1 MLMFNL
7 IGYSIQ
13 GNYIWNK
20 GEVECKRNASPNR
33 FTGYFK
39 PITCY
44 EHCILFSKSEEEQE
58 HFTEVV
64 KIKPVFKI
72 NSKGENNLGHTA
84 PYPVEIPML
93 IERHL
98 KGDAGYLVVDPFLGS
113 GTTIQALRPEGFE
126 VSGAELNKEYYDLIL
141 ERVGL

>member
-1 MLMFNL
+1 
-7 IGYSIQ
+7 
-13 GNYIWNK
+13 
-20 GEVECKRNASPNR
+20 
-33 FTGYFK
+33 
-39 PITCY
+39 
-44 EHCILFSKSEEEQE
+44 
-58 HFTEVV
+58 
-64 KIKPVFKI
+64 
-72 NSKGENNLGHTA
+72 
-84 PYPVEIPML
+84 ML